1 MRDSNLKICLVD
13 QGIIAQ
19 GTSLKTTGKLN
30 YLQELIY
37 SNLVSKYSF
46 EVAKLYLES
55 QKLAIKAVKDI
66 IDQEQIDCNFEQV
79 SSFVFTNKEDEVDKI
94 KEEKKILESL
104 FIKVNEHKNI
114 PLNLNSLYAISVNDT
129 AIFHPYKYLTKLKKL
144 CKESNVEMYEKTKIT
159 DIKKVNDKYIC
170 KSNNYSIK
178 AKKVILACHYPY
190 FLRPF
195 LLPLKTYI
203 EKSYI
208 CAANTVDYYKN
219 TFITSSLPCK
229 SLRYHKSDKNY
240 IIFLNGSHNI
250 CNNLN
255 YTKNFEQLIS
265 EAKQIGINPEYIW
278 SNDDLMTPDRIPYIG
293 KIQKGNSDLLLATGF
308 NTWGMTNGTLAG
320 MILSDIILGRK
331 NKFEDMVDPLRVNNF
346 KYLNG
351 YLLNISSNIK
361 SYVQNY
367 VYKNKQW
374 YTPCVKFESRNGK
387 SIAIYKEKGN
397 EYIVYNKCPHL
408 GCSLIFNEIEKTW
421 DCPCHASRF
430 NLEGKCIKGP
440 SNYNISYKEKN

>member
-1 MRDSNLKICLVD
+1 M
-13 QGIIAQ
+13 
-19 GTSLKTTGKLN
+19 
-30 YLQELIY
+30 
-37 SNLVSKYSF
+37 
-46 EVAKLYLES
+46 
-55 QKLAIKAVKDI
+55 
-66 IDQEQIDCNFEQV
+66 
-79 SSFVFTNKEDEVDKI
+79 
-94 KEEKKILESL
+94 
-104 FIKVNEHKNI
+104 
-114 PLNLNSLYAISVNDT
+114 
-129 AIFHPYKYLTKLKKL
+129 
-144 CKESNVEMYEKTKIT
+144 
-159 DIKKVNDKYIC
+159 
-170 KSNNYSIK
+170 
-178 AKKVILACHYPY
+178 
-190 FLRPF
+190 
-195 LLPLKTYI
+195 
-203 EKSYI
+203 
-208 CAANTVDYYKN
+208 
-219 TFITSSLPCK
+219 
-229 SLRYHKSDKNY
+229 
-240 IIFLNGSHNI
+240 
-250 CNNLN
+250 
-255 YTKNFEQLIS
+255 
-265 EAKQIGINPEYIW
+265 GINPEYIW

-408 GCSLIFNEIEKTW
+408 GCSLIFNGIEKTW